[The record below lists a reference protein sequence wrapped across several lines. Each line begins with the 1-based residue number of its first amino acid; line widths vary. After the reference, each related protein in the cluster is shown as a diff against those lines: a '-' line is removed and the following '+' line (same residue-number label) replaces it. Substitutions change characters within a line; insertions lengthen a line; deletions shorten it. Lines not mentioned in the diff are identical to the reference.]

1 MDRLNKILELVSE
14 KKEMKTIDLIEYFN
28 VSGATIRND
37 LARLEAQNLVKRI
50 HGGVI
55 YVERTTT
62 MESFESFVSRSHSNV
77 KEKQA
82 IAKEAM
88 KIVSDQSTIMFD
100 ASSTVLNLAYLLDS
114 MKRLTIITNGVQTA
128 IEVQKHNNFNVI
140 LIGGTLRNNSTAIEG
155 IQGADLLNN
164 LNADILFTSAHG
176 FTIENGLTDFNIYEV
191 ELKRLM
197 TRRAKRIIALL
208 DHRKIGNSST
218 SSFCETK
225 EIHTIITDE
234 LADKD
239 YIEKI
244 RNLGINVIV
253 AKL

>member
-1 MDRLNKILELVSE
+1 MDRLNKLLELISE
-14 KKEMKTIDLIEYFN
+14 KKEVKTKDLISHFN

-37 LARLEAQNLVKRI
+37 LARLEAQNLIKRV

-55 YVERTTT
+55 FVERTTT

-77 KEKQA
+77 KEKKA
-82 IAKEAM
+82 IAKEAI
-88 KIVSDQSTIMFD
+88 KIISDRSTIMLD

-114 MKRLTIITNGVQTA
+114 MNRLTLITNGVQTA
-128 IEVQKHNNFNVI
+128 IEVQKHPNFNVI

-155 IQGADLLNN
+155 LQGAGLLNN

-191 ELKRLM
+191 ELKKLM
-197 TRRAKRIIALL
+197 ASRARKIVALL

-225 EIHTIITDE
+225 NIHTIITDE
-234 LADKD
+234 LTDKT

-244 RNLGINVIV
+244 RNLGINVII